1 MVGLAVLVAASLVT
15 SDVTSIAVAALVA
28 GALVV
33 GVLVRFA
40 LGPWRWAA
48 RATTQVLAAGLVWPA
63 VFWAVTLRAP
73 DVTPP
78 ARPVPGQHIWQ
89 LSTGSR
95 IAYVHF
101 VAHGARR
108 GAPIVFLHGGP
119 AVSELRDV
127 QPIFRRLAAT
137 GRIVLRRR
145 SRRAPG
151 GHSEGRQ
158 IQRLASYPDAADL
171 AGRRN
176 TLTSPERPL
185 ENPRS
190 AMTRSTTGVPG
201 PYGDSSCNSITNVLT
216 ASSHPGS
223 SAKI

>member
-89 LSTGSR
+89 LSTSSR
-95 IAYVHF
+95 IAYAHF
-101 VAHGARR
+101 GPTAH
-108 GAPIVFLHGGP
+108 
-119 AVSELRDV
+119 
-127 QPIFRRLAAT
+127 AA
-137 GRIVLRRR
+137 
-145 SRRAPG
+145 A
-151 GHSEGRQ
+151 
-158 IQRLASYPDAADL
+158 
-171 AGRRN
+171 
-176 TLTSPERPL
+176 
-185 ENPRS
+185 PRS
-190 AMTRSTTGVPG
+190 
-201 PYGDSSCNSITNVLT
+201 SSCTAVLPSPSCAT
-216 ASSHPGS
+216 FSPSSAAWPRPVGS
-223 SAKI
+223 S